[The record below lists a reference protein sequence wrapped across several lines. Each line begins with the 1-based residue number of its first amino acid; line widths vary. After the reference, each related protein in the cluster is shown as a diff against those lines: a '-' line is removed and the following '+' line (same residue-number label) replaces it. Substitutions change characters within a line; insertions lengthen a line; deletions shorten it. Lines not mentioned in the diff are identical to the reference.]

1 LEFEPPVT
9 ITKKADDPAG
19 ILRISLGGDS
29 EIGFYCEYRG
39 TKEAAAD
46 ALLLAAKAMALLVV
60 AYGAEEPAIVSDEG
74 KKFA

>member
-1 LEFEPPVT
+1 MEFEPPVT
-9 ITKKADDPAG
+9 ITKKPDDPAG

-29 EIGFYCEYRG
+29 EIGFYCDYSG
-39 TKEAAAD
+39 SKEQAAD

-60 AYGAEEPAIVSDEG
+60 AYGTEEPAIVSDDG